1 MSTYF
6 FILTFKIKRGLFYKD
21 LSIDVDSACNW
32 NNNMKFKISGVP
44 IRVRVHLH
52 IIPNRDSGIGEIR
65 FRYKDELVN
74 VQNLKGEF
82 V

>member
-1 MSTYF
+1 
-6 FILTFKIKRGLFYKD
+6 
-21 LSIDVDSACNW
+21 
-32 NNNMKFKISGVP
+32 MKFKISGVP

-52 IIPNRDSGIGEIR
+52 IIPNRDSGVGEIR